1 MVYPIFSLFPAPE
14 YLFAVELAVEIH
26 QPLLEPL
33 EQASDLLEL
42 AEIVV
47 DPPRH
52 LVDAGAQPHLL
63 GRLAPF
69 RSRLRRHQLVLL
81 HQVAPLGMEGHEI
94 GDDALHERQSTIR
107 FGESKILARH
117 STNIRG
123 NAKARRTDA

>member
-26 QPLLEPL
+26 QALLEPL

-69 RSRLRRHQLVLL
+69 RSRLRRHQLVLP
-81 HQVAPLGMEGHEI
+81 HQIAPLGMEGHEI
-94 GDDALHERQSTIR
+94 GDDALHGRTATIHL
-107 FGESKILARH
+107 GVTILIAMD
-117 STNIRG
+117 
-123 NAKARRTDA
+123 RTLKS